1 MGIALRKVWRD
12 LWNNKWR
19 TLLVVLS
26 ITVGVVALGMTTS
39 SDTFLNE
46 QMALSRGLNR
56 SPHARMTFSTFLDDD
71 AVQAVINVPQVVDA
85 EGWITASIR
94 WKPTLEAEWKDSSL
108 LAREFTNQ
116 KFDLLELKRG
126 RWARDDEIMVE
137 DSHLVGYGMGGL
149 GSVVY
154 VEANNRALPLT
165 IVGTVRDPAQAPPE
179 FNPINKAAFY
189 VSRNTMERLFGT
201 RNFNNVRFTLDR
213 YDKEKVKQATDAV
226 QEKLK
231 RLGANVTSDT
241 ISTAEFQ
248 DPDRAVQQ
256 EFINGLSLIL
266 IVMAFFSMGLS
277 ATLVVNTINAIVA
290 QQLTQIGIMKTI
302 GGEWRQIFAIYLAG
316 VIIYGV
322 LSLLIAVPLG
332 MVIGYSMARF
342 WLTAFNVPP
351 LEFRFLPAPI
361 FYQVMMGLITP
372 LAAALVPIF
381 NGVRIPVRQAIAAYG
396 VGTGRYGAG
405 LIDQLMSKIQGMPRM
420 ATIALRNTFR
430 RMWRVTLTEITLIS
444 AGAIF
449 MMVTTT
455 GFSFDKTF
463 DSIWEAWGCD
473 AIVIFKGFQRT
484 DKLIAAINSHPDVNL
499 VEVWTWQQA
508 KVHKLGVS
516 GSSNDYTIQLRGG
529 PDGAQTLHA
538 TLVAGRLLESND
550 GRAIVMN
557 QKLAADMGVQMGDQ
571 VEIDYGGNRKA
582 TWMIVGLVFDIGV
595 GGGQNTAFVR
605 QELLNADIHQ
615 AGRGT
620 VTLIKTKSNTRATQD
635 AVKKYMENYFAQQKI
650 DVILASGQK
659 ENEELSGVIWALVG
673 GLLQTMTLLV
683 AIVGSIG
690 LSGTLSINVM
700 ERKREIGVMRAVGA
714 SSNDIAFIFMGE
726 GLMLGLLSWVQAIP
740 LSMIAAQY
748 FVKVLGDAL
757 KFPFFYI
764 YSYEGVAWWLMI
776 IIVLSIFASW
786 LPARSATQ
794 ISVQQSLAYE

>member
-1 MGIALRKVWRD
+1 MGIAFRKVWRD
-12 LWNNKWR
+12 IWNNKWR

-26 ITVGVVALGMTTS
+26 IAVGVVALGMTTAS
-39 SDTFLNE
+39 NTFLNE
-46 QMALSRGLNR
+46 QMNMSRALNR
-56 SPHARMTFSTFLDDD
+56 SPHARMAFSTFLDDD
-71 AVQAVINVPQVVDA
+71 AVLAVINMPQVVDA

-94 WKPTLEAEWKDSSL
+94 WKPTLDVEWKDSSL
-108 LAREFTNQ
+108 LAREFTQQ

-126 RWARDDEIMVE
+126 RLPRDDEIMVE
-137 DSHLVGYGMGGL
+137 ESHLEGYAMGTL

-179 FNPINKAAFY
+179 FNPINKAALY

-201 RNFNNVRFTLDR
+201 RNFNNVRFTIDR
-213 YDKEKVKQATDAV
+213 YDKEKVKQATEAV

-316 VIIYGV
+316 VVVYGV
-322 LSLLIAVPLG
+322 LSLLIAVPMG
-332 MVIGYSMARF
+332 MIIGYSMARF
-342 WLTAFNVPP
+342 WLLAFNVPP
-351 LEFRFLPAPI
+351 LEFRLLPMPI

-455 GFSFDKTF
+455 GSSFDKTF
-463 DSIWEAWGCD
+463 ASIWESWGCD

-484 DKLIAAINSHPDVNL
+484 DKLIAAISSHPDVNL
-499 VEVWTWQQA
+499 IEVWTWQQA

-516 GSSNDYTIQLRGG
+516 GSSNDHTIQLRGG

-538 TLVAGRLLESND
+538 TLVAGRLLENND
-550 GRAIVMN
+550 GRAIVLN
-557 QKLAADMGVQMGDQ
+557 QKLAADMGVQLGDQ
-571 VEIDYGGNRKA
+571 IEMDYGGNRKA
-582 TWMIVGLVFDIGV
+582 TWTIVGLVFDIGV

-620 VTLIKTKSNTRATQD
+620 VALIKTKSNTRATQD

-650 DVILASGQK
+650 DVVLASGQK
-659 ENEELSGVIWALVG
+659 ENEELSGVIWALIG

-726 GLMLGLLSWVQAIP
+726 GLMLGLLSWIQAIP